1 MNEMVYMDYDLKLIC
16 CLFFAIII
24 LLIIR
29 RILIDKLTS
38 EDLEISIR
46 SVLGREEIQE
56 DYMNIIERPYG
67 TLAILADG
75 FGKNEAG
82 KTASKVA
89 VNFITEMFI
98 KENSSN
104 KIAYFFK
111 KALMKANHEVIERI
125 ERDAGGTSVTVAFIK
140 DNYLHYA
147 LVGNVMLAIFRGREL
162 VKLSEGHNIDE
173 IAKKAYVE
181 GKVVKEDALYTMERE
196 KLIYY
201 LGKEPLS
208 EIEISEEIYAKALYQ
223 KTVEENE
230 NVGIQI
236 ETSQT
241 PVIPIE
247 TRKIMNRN
255 KGIYENIRWIEIEDV
270 LEDRTLDLEGKSD
283 LIINRLN
290 VRQNGSIILMKYC
303 SK

>member
-111 KALMKANHEVIERI
+111 KALMKANHEVIESTQSSGLRFPLFTLCGRSFQTTVYI
-125 ERDAGGTSVTVAFIK
+125 HDKCTGT
-140 DNYLHYA
+140 
-147 LVGNVMLAIFRGREL
+147 
-162 VKLSEGHNIDE
+162 
-173 IAKKAYVE
+173 
-181 GKVVKEDALYTMERE
+181 
-196 KLIYY
+196 
-201 LGKEPLS
+201 
-208 EIEISEEIYAKALYQ
+208 
-223 KTVEENE
+223 
-230 NVGIQI
+230 
-236 ETSQT
+236 
-241 PVIPIE
+241 
-247 TRKIMNRN
+247 RN
-255 KGIYENIRWIEIEDV
+255 
-270 LEDRTLDLEGKSD
+270 SF
-283 LIINRLN
+283 
-290 VRQNGSIILMKYC
+290 IILDVPKVYP
-303 SK
+303 

>member
-208 EIEISEEIYAKALYQ
+208 EIEISE
-223 KTVEENE
+223 V
-230 NVGIQI
+230 
-236 ETSQT
+236 
-241 PVIPIE
+241 PI
-247 TRKIMNRN
+247 RLHKNDVVVLMN

-270 LEDRTLDLEGKSD
+270 LEDRTLDLESKSD

-290 VRQNGSIILMKYC
+290 LRQNGSIILMKYC

>member
-29 RILIDKLTS
+29 RILTDKLTS

-56 DYMNIIERPYG
+56 DYMNIIKRPYG
-67 TLAILADG
+67 TLAVLADG

-208 EIEISEEIYAKALYQ
+208 EIEISE
-223 KTVEENE
+223 V
-230 NVGIQI
+230 
-236 ETSQT
+236 
-241 PVIPIE
+241 PI
-247 TRKIMNRN
+247 RLHKNDVVVLMN

-270 LEDRTLDLEGKSD
+270 LEDRTLDLESKSD

-290 VRQNGSIILMKYC
+290 LRQNGSIILMKYC

>member
-1 MNEMVYMDYDLKLIC
+1 MNKMVYMDYDLKLIC

-173 IAKKAYVE
+173 IAKRAYVE

-208 EIEISEEIYAKALYQ
+208 EIEISE
-223 KTVEENE
+223 V
-230 NVGIQI
+230 
-236 ETSQT
+236 
-241 PVIPIE
+241 PI
-247 TRKIMNRN
+247 RLHKNDVVVLMN

-270 LEDRTLDLEGKSD
+270 LEDRTLDLESKSD

-290 VRQNGSIILMKYC
+290 LRQNGSIILMKYC

>member
-1 MNEMVYMDYDLKLIC
+1 MDYDLKLIC

-29 RILIDKLTS
+29 RILTDKLTS

-56 DYMNIIERPYG
+56 DYMNIIKRPYG

-208 EIEISEEIYAKALYQ
+208 EIEISE
-223 KTVEENE
+223 V
-230 NVGIQI
+230 
-236 ETSQT
+236 
-241 PVIPIE
+241 PI
-247 TRKIMNRN
+247 RLHKNDVVVLMN

-270 LEDRTLDLEGKSD
+270 LEDRTLDLESKSD

-290 VRQNGSIILMKYC
+290 LRQNGSIILMKYC

>member
-1 MNEMVYMDYDLKLIC
+1 MDYDLKLIC

-29 RILIDKLTS
+29 RILTDKLTS

-56 DYMNIIERPYG
+56 DYMNIIKRPYG
-67 TLAILADG
+67 TLAVLADG

-208 EIEISEEIYAKALYQ
+208 EIEI
-223 KTVEENE
+223 NE
-230 NVGIQI
+230 V
-236 ETSQT
+236 
-241 PVIPIE
+241 PI
-247 TRKIMNRN
+247 RLHKNDVVVLMN

-270 LEDRTLDLEGKSD
+270 LEYRTLDLESKSD

-290 VRQNGSIILMKYC
+290 LRQNGSIILMKYC